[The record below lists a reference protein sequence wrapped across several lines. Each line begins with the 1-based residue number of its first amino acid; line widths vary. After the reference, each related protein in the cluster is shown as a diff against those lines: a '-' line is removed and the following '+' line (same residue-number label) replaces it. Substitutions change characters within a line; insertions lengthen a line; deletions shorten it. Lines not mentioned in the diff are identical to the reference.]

1 MSAKIAF
8 VFPGQASQYVG
19 MGREL
24 YENYESAK
32 NVFEEAD
39 KALGISITSL
49 CFEGPEE
56 RLKQT
61 EITQPAILT
70 VSIAAH
76 RVVSEKG
83 LNPLFAAGHSLGE
96 YSALVAAG
104 VIDFSEAVKL
114 VKIRGRLM
122 QEAVPEGKGAMA
134 AILGMQKEDIEDCI
148 NSLTGLIVSVANYNS
163 PKQTVISGKKEDVEK
178 AVTLL
183 KERGARKVVMLP
195 VSAPFHCELM
205 KPAEEKLIPL
215 LDEIKFAPS
224 KFPVFANVDATETN
238 GGDEAREKLKLQV
251 SRSVLWQQSVENMRK
266 KGVDTFIE
274 IGPGKVLSGLI
285 KQTIPNV
292 EIFNIEDKK
301 TLEKT
306 FSSL

>member
-32 NVFEEAD
+32 KVFEEAD